1 MDSVVNGALYGAGL
15 GAALGFVG
23 YVMNGKA
30 PIDPVQLGVEDV
42 EHIRGDSKLVELLY
56 RFKPLSEASREGR
69 DLYEYLVR
77 SCDAMYS
84 YGPSPKGS
92 DLFHINRAFL
102 CAVTAA
108 TKLTKQALKSNDLR
122 TAPLMDDVDEVRTLL
137 EARLHNSLL
146 G

>member
-1 MDSVVNGALYGAGL
+1 MNSVLNGALYGAGI

-23 YVMNGKA
+23 HVMNGKA
-30 PIDPVQLGVEDV
+30 PVDPIHLGVDNL
-42 EHIRGDSKLVELLY
+42 EHICGDKKLVELLY
-56 RFKPLSEASREGR
+56 RFKSLSEASREGR
-69 DLYEYLVR
+69 ELYEYLVR

-92 DLFHINRAFL
+92 DLFHLNRAFL